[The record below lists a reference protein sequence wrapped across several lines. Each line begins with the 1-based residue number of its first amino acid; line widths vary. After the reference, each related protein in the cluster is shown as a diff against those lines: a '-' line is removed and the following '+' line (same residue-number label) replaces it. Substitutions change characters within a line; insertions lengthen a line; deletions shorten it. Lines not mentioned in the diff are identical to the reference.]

1 MSYHE
6 FNRYFK
12 EQNPGWE
19 KVSKATLCTW
29 WNDTL
34 DHMHKDGTLPD
45 RCRNWSH
52 PKFLKA

>member
-1 MSYHE
+1 MNYHE

-19 KVSKATLCTW
+19 KVSKTTLRTM
-29 WNDTL
+29 WNDAL
-34 DHMHKDGTLPD
+34 HFMHRDGRLPD
-45 RCRNWSH
+45 RCLNWSH

>member
-1 MSYHE
+1 MNYHE

-12 EQNPGWE
+12 EQNPGW
-19 KVSKATLCTW
+19 KKISKTTLRTM

-34 DHMHKDGTLPD
+34 HYMHRDGRLPD
-45 RCRNWSH
+45 RCLNWSH